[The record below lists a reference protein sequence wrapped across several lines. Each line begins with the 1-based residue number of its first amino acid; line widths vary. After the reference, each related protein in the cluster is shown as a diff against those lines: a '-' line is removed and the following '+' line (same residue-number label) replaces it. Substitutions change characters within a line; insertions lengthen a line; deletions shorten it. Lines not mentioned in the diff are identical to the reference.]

1 MNLPYETADTAETVG
16 EAAGSLDVTFNDP
29 KSNKTVVKG
38 ANFTLRR
45 KKLHARDVQGP
56 QWRIG
61 LIMLAFPAPHPSICH
76 HSYICHFAAQN
87 SGSFSRCSVARLTY
101 PSRVSSDKCMNTNEI
116 ERFIP
121 HRKPMLLVDEIVS
134 RTNDKIVCRKT
145 FHEDDFFVQGHFP
158 DQPIV
163 PGVIQC
169 ECCLQAGA
177 ILLSADTMQDAE
189 HREIDPQADST
200 QPDTDTPVAEGRVPV
215 ATRMDAVKF
224 KRMVRPGDT
233 VEIQVVLKE
242 QVSNAYYLTGKMLL
256 DGKLAARLDFACS
269 IANPGPTTAEK
280 ST

>member
-1 MNLPYETADTAETVG
+1 
-16 EAAGSLDVTFNDP
+16 
-29 KSNKTVVKG
+29 
-38 ANFTLRR
+38 
-45 KKLHARDVQGP
+45 
-56 QWRIG
+56 
-61 LIMLAFPAPHPSICH
+61 
-76 HSYICHFAAQN
+76 
-87 SGSFSRCSVARLTY
+87 
-101 PSRVSSDKCMNTNEI
+101 MNTQEI
-116 ERFIP
+116 EQFIP

-134 RTNDKIVCRKT
+134 RSEDKIVCRKT

-158 DQPIV
+158 GQPIV

-177 ILLSADTMQDAE
+177 ILLSADTMQAAGTQ
-189 HREIDPQADST
+189 EIEPNSDPKHSTVNTPTAD
-200 QPDTDTPVAEGRVPV
+200 GKVPV

-242 QVSNAYYLTGKMLL
+242 RVSNAYYLTGKMLL

-269 IANPGPTTAEK
+269 IANPGPPTAEK

>member
-1 MNLPYETADTAETVG
+1 
-16 EAAGSLDVTFNDP
+16 
-29 KSNKTVVKG
+29 
-38 ANFTLRR
+38 
-45 KKLHARDVQGP
+45 
-56 QWRIG
+56 
-61 LIMLAFPAPHPSICH
+61 
-76 HSYICHFAAQN
+76 
-87 SGSFSRCSVARLTY
+87 
-101 PSRVSSDKCMNTNEI
+101 MNTNEI

-134 RTNDKIVCRKT
+134 RTQDTIVCRKT
-145 FHEDDFFVQGHFP
+145 FHADNFFVQGHFP
-158 DQPIV
+158 GQPIV

-177 ILLSADTMQDAE
+177 ILLSADTIQVAE
-189 HREIDPQADST
+189 SREVGSQAEPTQADTNST
-200 QPDTDTPVAEGRVPV
+200 SADSRVPV

-233 VEIQVVLKE
+233 VEIHVVLKE

-269 IANPGPTTAEK
+269 IANPGPPTDEK